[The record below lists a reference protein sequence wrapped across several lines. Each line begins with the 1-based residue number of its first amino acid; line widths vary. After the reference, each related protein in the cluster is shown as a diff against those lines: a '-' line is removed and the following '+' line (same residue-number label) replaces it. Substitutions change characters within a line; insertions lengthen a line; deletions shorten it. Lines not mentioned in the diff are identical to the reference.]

1 MTLRLRSKFL
11 LATLLISAG
20 LTTGSLLLVRRI
32 VQGEARRQ
40 IAGDLRVSVLTF
52 QDVQRQREGML
63 KRSAELLAD
72 LPTIRAL
79 MTTHDRRTIQ
89 DASAESWRLS
99 GSDLFVLADPS
110 GQIMTFHTET
120 KDVSLGIAERA
131 LARSLQEDAA
141 HWWFGNGHLYQVFLQ
156 PIYFGPARENRVLG
170 FLALGYEVDERLTQ
184 EISRTANS
192 EVAFCYDHAIVRST
206 LGREQE
212 KQLHLDMYPSS
223 GRELNTREILL
234 GNERYMTA
242 SVDLGSGSGNPRVEL
257 VVLKS
262 FDKATGYLVQLNRRL
277 VGLGIFAV
285 LLGAVFVFFISR
297 SFTRPL
303 EGLVAGVRALEK
315 GDFHYPLGTRSR
327 DESAELTRSFLRM
340 RNNLQKTQRE
350 LIEVERLATIGRMA
364 NSISHDLRHSLA
376 AVLANAEFLCGSNLT
391 PAQREDLY
399 QEVRLGVNQMTDLVD
414 SLLEFSRTRESLR
427 PAFGSVQASLER
439 AIQSV
444 KAHPEYQRVRI
455 ETDYEGC
462 VEAWFDP
469 RKLERAF
476 QNLLL
481 NACEAVPRETGRV
494 QVSVREAQGQL
505 EIRVKDNG
513 KGIPQEVRGRLF
525 EPFVSFGKENGT
537 GLGLTVVQKIMQD
550 HGGDVVVESTSSE
563 GTIFKLTL
571 PLHAMPEPMAA
582 SPAGELQKSS
592 AGGR

>member
-40 IAGDLRVSVLTF
+40 IAGDLKLSVFTF

-79 MTTHDRRTIQ
+79 MTTHDPRTIQ

-99 GSDLFVLADPS
+99 GSDLFVLADPT

-120 KDVSLGIAERA
+120 KDVSLSVAERA
-131 LARSLQEDAA
+131 LARSLQEEAA

-192 EVAFCYDHAIVRST
+192 EVAFRYDNAIVRST

-212 KQLHLDMYPSS
+212 KQLHLALQPSS
-223 GRELNTREILL
+223 GRQLSTSEILL
-234 GNERYMTA
+234 GDERYMTA
-242 SVDLGSGSGNPRVEL
+242 SVDLGSGDNPTVEL

-315 GDFHYPLGTRSR
+315 GDFAYPLGTRSR

-376 AVLANAEFLCGSNLT
+376 AVLANAEFLCGANLS

-427 PAFGSVQASLER
+427 PAFGSVQSSLER
-439 AIQSV
+439 AIQAV
-444 KAHPEYQRVRI
+444 QAHPEYQRVRI
-455 ETDYEGC
+455 ETDYEGR

-481 NACEAVPRETGRV
+481 NACEAVPRETGSVR
-494 QVSVREAQGQL
+494 VSVREAQSQL

-513 KGIPQEVRGRLF
+513 KGIPEAVRGRLF

-563 GTIFKLTL
+563 GTVFKLTL
-571 PLHAMPEPMAA
+571 PLHAMPEPVATGPA
-582 SPAGELQKSS
+582 SQLQKSS

>member
-32 VQGEARRQ
+32 VQAEARRQ
-40 IAGDLRVSVLTF
+40 IAGDLKGSVLTF
-52 QDVQRQREGML
+52 QSVQHQREGML

-79 MTTHDRRTIQ
+79 MTTHDPRTIQ
-89 DASAESWRLS
+89 DASAESWLLS

-110 GQIMTFHTET
+110 GQVMTFHTET
-120 KDVSLGIAERA
+120 KDVSISVAQSS
-131 LARSLQEDAA
+131 LARSLQEDGA
-141 HWWFGNGHLYQVFLQ
+141 HWWFGTGHLYQVFLQ

-170 FLALGYEVDERLTQ
+170 FLALGYEVDEQLTQ

-192 EVAFCYDHAIVRST
+192 EVAFRYDNEIVRST

-212 KQLHLDMYPSS
+212 KQLHLDIHPSA
-223 GRELNTREILL
+223 GNELSTGEILL

-242 SVDLGSGSGNPRVEL
+242 SVDLGSNTSPKVEL

-285 LLGAVFVFFISR
+285 LLGTVFVFFISR

-315 GDFHYPLGTRSR
+315 GDFDYPLDPRSR
-327 DESAELTRSFLRM
+327 DESAELTRTFLRM
-340 RNNLQKTQRE
+340 RHNLQKTQRE

-376 AVLANAEFLCGSNLT
+376 AVLANAEFLCGANLS

-427 PAFGSVQASLER
+427 PTLGSVQASLER
-439 AIQSV
+439 AIQAV
-444 KAHPEYQRVRI
+444 KAHPEYQRVKI
-455 ETDYEGC
+455 ETSYQGRI
-462 VEAWFDP
+462 EAWFDP
-469 RKLERAF
+469 RRLERAL

-481 NACEAVPRETGRV
+481 NACEAVPRETGRI
-494 QVSVREAQGQL
+494 QVSVQEAQSQL

-513 KGIPQEVRGRLF
+513 KGILQEVRGQLF

-563 GTIFKLTL
+563 GTVFRITL
-571 PLHAMPEPMAA
+571 PLSAMPESADANAA
-582 SPAGELQKSS
+582 RELQKSS
-592 AGGR
+592 ASG

>member
-32 VQGEARRQ
+32 VQAEARRQ
-40 IAGDLRVSVLTF
+40 IAGDLKVSVLTF
-52 QDVQRQREGML
+52 QDVQHQREGML

-79 MTTHDRRTIQ
+79 MTTHDPRTIQ

-110 GQIMTFHTET
+110 GQVMTFHTET
-120 KDVSLGIAERA
+120 KDVSISVAQSS
-131 LARSLQEDAA
+131 LARSLQEDTA

-170 FLALGYEVDERLTQ
+170 FLALGYEVDEQLTQ

-192 EVAFCYDHAIVRST
+192 EVAFRYDNEVVRST

-212 KQLHLDMYPSS
+212 KRLHLDVHPSA
-223 GRELNTREILL
+223 GGELSTSEILL
-234 GNERYMTA
+234 GKERYMTA
-242 SVDLGSGSGNPRVEL
+242 SVDLGGDATPKVEL

-277 VGLGIFAV
+277 VALGIFAV
-285 LLGAVFVFFISR
+285 LLGTVFVFFISR

-315 GDFHYPLGTRSR
+315 GDFDYPLDPRSR
-327 DESAELTRSFLRM
+327 DESAELTRTFLRM
-340 RNNLQKTQRE
+340 RHNLQKTQRE

-376 AVLANAEFLCGSNLT
+376 AVLANAEFLCGANLS

-427 PAFGSVQASLER
+427 PTFGSVQASLER
-439 AIQSV
+439 AIQAV
-444 KAHPEYQRVRI
+444 KAHPEYQRVKI
-455 ETDYEGC
+455 ETSYQGR

-469 RKLERAF
+469 RRLERAV

-481 NACEAVPRETGRV
+481 NACEAVPRDTGRI
-494 QVSVREAQGQL
+494 QVSVQEAQNQL

-513 KGIPQEVRGRLF
+513 KGILQEVRGQLF

-563 GTIFKLTL
+563 GTVFRITL
-571 PLHAMPEPMAA
+571 PLSAMPESADANAA
-582 SPAGELQKSS
+582 RELQKSS
-592 AGGR
+592 ASG

>member
-32 VQGEARRQ
+32 VQAEARRQ
-40 IAGDLRVSVLTF
+40 IAGDLKGSVLTF
-52 QDVQRQREGML
+52 QSVQHQREGML

-79 MTTHDRRTIQ
+79 MTTHDPRTIQ
-89 DASAESWRLS
+89 DASAESWLLS

-110 GQIMTFHTET
+110 GQVMTFHTET
-120 KDVSLGIAERA
+120 KDVSISVAQSS
-131 LARSLQEDAA
+131 LARSLQEDGA

-170 FLALGYEVDERLTQ
+170 FLALGYEVDEQLTQ

-192 EVAFCYDHAIVRST
+192 EVAFRYDNEVVRST

-212 KQLHLDMYPSS
+212 KRLHLDVHPSA
-223 GRELNTREILL
+223 GGELSTNEILL
-234 GNERYMTA
+234 GSERYMTA
-242 SVDLGSGSGNPRVEL
+242 SVDLGGDTSPKVEL

-277 VGLGIFAV
+277 VALGIFAV
-285 LLGAVFVFFISR
+285 LLGTVFVFFISR

-315 GDFHYPLGTRSR
+315 GDFDYPLDPRSR
-327 DESAELTRSFLRM
+327 DESAELTRTFLRM
-340 RNNLQKTQRE
+340 RHNLQKTQRE

-376 AVLANAEFLCGSNLT
+376 AVLANAEFLCGANLS

-427 PAFGSVQASLER
+427 PTFGSVQASLER
-439 AIQSV
+439 AMQAV
-444 KAHPEYQRVRI
+444 KAHPEYQRVKI
-455 ETDYEGC
+455 ETSYQGRS
-462 VEAWFDP
+462 EAWFDP
-469 RKLERAF
+469 RRLERAV

-481 NACEAVPRETGRV
+481 NACEAVPRETGRI
-494 QVSVREAQGQL
+494 QVSVQEAQNQL

-513 KGIPQEVRGRLF
+513 KGILQEVLGQLF

-563 GTIFKLTL
+563 GTVFRITL
-571 PLHAMPEPMAA
+571 PLSAMPESADTNAA
-582 SPAGELQKSS
+582 RELQKSS
-592 AGGR
+592 ASG